1 MGSPET
7 VLLAN
12 PFILRWQYTLF
23 QHMIIGTGIDIIEV
37 ERVAQRVGAE
47 LGFRELVFSKD
58 EMQYCDSKAFPYQ
71 HYAARF
77 AAKEAFLKAVGR
89 GWDSGL
95 ALPEIE
101 VINQPDGRPVLRLS
115 GQTGEKLANLGIRSV
130 HLSLSHLKSTAT
142 AIVIL
147 ES

>member
-1 MGSPET
+1 M
-7 VLLAN
+7 
-12 PFILRWQYTLF
+12 IL
-23 QHMIIGTGIDIIEV
+23 GTGIDIIEV
-37 ERVAQRVGAE
+37 ERIATRVGRDN
-47 LGFRELVFSKD
+47 GFKELVFSRD
-58 EMQYCDSKAFPYQ
+58 EIVYCEARASSFE

-95 ALPEIE
+95 QWNEIE
-101 VINQPDGRPVLRLS
+101 VVNEANGKPGLRI
-115 GQTGEKLANLGIRSV
+115 TGMTEKMLEPMGIRQIHV
-130 HLSLSHLKSTAT
+130 SLSHLKSMAT

>member
-1 MGSPET
+1 
-7 VLLAN
+7 
-12 PFILRWQYTLF
+12 
-23 QHMIIGTGIDIIEV
+23 MIIGTGIDIIEV
-37 ERVAQRVGAE
+37 DRIAVRVGRDN
-47 LGFRELVFSKD
+47 GFKELVFSKA
-58 EMQYCDSKAFPYQ
+58 EMNYCDAKTSPFE

-95 ALPEIE
+95 QWNEIE
-101 VINQPDGRPVLRLS
+101 ITNDKNGKPELHI
-115 GQTGEKLANLGIRSV
+115 TGMTEKMLEPMGIRIIHV
-130 HLSLSHLKSTAT
+130 SLSHLKSMAT